1 MFFFIYRFSYL
12 YFYFYSFSLLKKKE
26 KGQENGSWHNAWE
39 EGLFFLVGKMR
50 ARGGNLEGKKM
61 EKLRGKVF
69 TEGCM
74 GKRRGPFSRWDG
86 GGFQER
92 I

>member
-1 MFFFIYRFSYL
+1 
-12 YFYFYSFSLLKKKE
+12 
-26 KGQENGSWHNAWE
+26 
-39 EGLFFLVGKMR
+39 MR

-74 GKRRGPFSRWDG
+74 GKRRGQFSRWDG